1 MFSGLSAFPLTPTH
15 DGAVDFAAYRRTVS
29 VAALA
34 GADSIG
40 ALGSTGSYAY
50 LNRDERAAVARAA
63 VTAAGSVPVI
73 VGVGAFSTN
82 SVLEHVEDATMAGAA
97 GVLLPAISYQPL
109 RNAEVYGLFED
120 VTSRFPEMPVVLY
133 DNPATTGFTFSDELR
148 VSVAHL
154 PSVVSIKLNTIPD
167 GHDAASEYV
176 EMLRGLVPEGIS
188 IGISGDGAAARG
200 LLAGCDVWYSV
211 LGGTFHGIC
220 QQLTAAAL
228 SGDDVSAREMSA
240 RLDPI
245 WALFAKYGSFRV
257 TAALATLSGSLPT
270 DAVYAPVRPLSGSE
284 REEVAAALR
293 AIDLLE

>member
-1 MFSGLSAFPLTPTH
+1 M
-15 DGAVDFAAYRRTVS
+15 
-29 VAALA
+29 
-34 GADSIG
+34 
-40 ALGSTGSYAY
+40 
-50 LNRDERAAVARAA
+50 
-63 VTAAGSVPVI
+63 
-73 VGVGAFSTN
+73 
-82 SVLEHVEDATMAGAA
+82 
-97 GVLLPAISYQPL
+97 
-109 RNAEVYGLFED
+109 YGLFED

-176 EMLRGLVPEGIS
+176 EMLRGLVPEGVS
-188 IGISGDGAAARG
+188 IGI
-200 LLAGCDVWYSV
+200 
-211 LGGTFHGIC
+211 
-220 QQLTAAAL
+220 